1 MSVVPSSFSTA
12 MSDHSESAPVKKRRV
27 IHWNPEKEPT
37 TTQRK
42 LTPLR
47 VLGWTVGGA
56 VGALLL
62 AAVVIRGIKL
72 VFGPAVFG
80 PVASAHADG
89 ATAES
94 AGDTFV
100 SQSKAELSR
109 ENATKALDELQKLPL
124 DHTTLVSRF
133 ILIQKTKLAGD
144 TLIDSGEFAKA
155 YALFSELNRQIEA
168 FAGDVKLKNETQKA
182 YDEVLTRM
190 KSLDLARSLKP
201 DEFENAFADAGAG
214 RQLFQ
219 QGSFIL
225 AKEQFDRAFAAL
237 GRAEAALQ
245 AYVEENL
252 LRGRAAIAAGQREA
266 ALAAFQAALEKD
278 PGNEPAT
285 QGLKRAEV
293 SDRVHALLDQ
303 AKTAEE
309 KQAYLPAAE
318 LYAKAFELDGLS
330 AVAQQGKARAER
342 LEKEAAFNTAH
353 SAATTALAQKDW
365 PTAIAAFERA
375 LKVYPNKEDVKKALA
390 NTRET
395 AHREAVKKA
404 ITKAFDYENKYEWEN
419 ARVAY
424 NETIQLDPDNT
435 DAKDGYLR
443 AGRMLRVLLQYEKLI
458 EVAEQHAQKAE
469 FQAGIRAF
477 NEAMAVKPGYLALSD
492 KVEQLRA
499 NLMAQS
505 QPVAVTFQGDGY
517 TWISISNFRMLGK
530 ITSQTLNIL
539 PGDYEIV
546 GRRKGYQD
554 VVLLLQVRQGVPP
567 PVVNIVARL
576 RRGR

>member
-1 MSVVPSSFSTA
+1 
-12 MSDHSESAPVKKRRV
+12 MSDLSESAPVKKRRV
-27 IHWNPEKEPT
+27 IHWDPEKEQAA
-37 TTQRK
+37 TQRK

-47 VLGWTVGGA
+47 VLGWTVGGL
-56 VGALLL
+56 VGALLVAGL
-62 AAVVIRGIKL
+62 VIRGAKMA
-72 VFGPAVFG
+72 FGPDVFG

-89 ATAES
+89 PTAER

-109 ENATKALDELQKLPL
+109 ETATKALDELQKLPL

-144 TLIDSGEFAKA
+144 TLIESGEFAKA
-155 YALFSELNRQIEA
+155 YALFSELNRQIES

-266 ALAAFQAALEKD
+266 ALAAFQAALDKA
-278 PGNEPAT
+278 PGNEPAM
-285 QGLKRAEV
+285 QGIKRAEV
-293 SDRVHALLDQ
+293 SDRVHALLEE
-303 AKTAEE
+303 AKAAEE
-309 KQAYLPAAE
+309 KKAYSHAAE
-318 LYAKAFELDGLS
+318 LYAKAFEIDGLS

-342 LEKEAAFNTAH
+342 LQKETEFNTAH
-353 SAATTALAQKDW
+353 AAATAAVAQKDW

-375 LKVYPNKEDVKKALA
+375 LKVYPNKDDVKKALA
-390 NTRET
+390 DTRET
-395 AHREAVKKA
+395 AHREAVKRA
-404 ITKAFDYENKYEWEN
+404 INKAFDHENKYEWEN

-424 NETIQLDPDNT
+424 NETLKLDPENGE
-435 DAKDGYLR
+435 AKDGYVR
-443 AGRMLRVLLQYEKLI
+443 AGRMLRVLIQFEKLI

-505 QPVAVTFQGDGY
+505 QPVAVTFQGDGN

-530 ITSQTLNIL
+530 ITSETLNIL

-567 PVVNIVARL
+567 PVVNVVARL
-576 RRGR
+576 RSGR